1 MKTLKSIFLKWDF
14 GMHAP
19 PLFFYQTSQLHNQ
32 KFFKRSFHS
41 FPEPSYLENHVRTM
55 DSEGKIK
62 PTFRNL
68 V

>member
-14 GMHAP
+14 AIHA
-19 PLFFYQTSQLHNQ
+19 LFFYQTSQLHKQ
-32 KFFKRSFHS
+32 KFFKRSSHS
-41 FPEPSYLENHVRTM
+41 FLEPSYLENHVRTM